1 MTELVLALV
10 EMVGVG
16 ITVHAYD
23 TGDFGQMLAGIGFA
37 LLFLV
42 WAGLSVMEEVKTK
55 HGN

>member
-42 WAGLSVMEEVKTK
+42 WGLEMMIEEV
-55 HGN
+55 NAE

>member
-37 LLFLV
+37 LLFLA
-42 WAGLSVMEEVKTK
+42 WAGLSVIQEVR
-55 HGN
+55 G